1 MCSGV
6 CRMPRSP
13 VYRGGRPG
21 PMQPCAAAAHPPA
34 AHMGRGRWGP
44 PQQASCLT
52 HRHPPLHRMAPAV
65 CTGQAIGGAGAQYQ
79 NTSLAQEG
87 AAGSKLPEMAPQ
99 AT

>member
-1 MCSGV
+1 
-6 CRMPRSP
+6 
-13 VYRGGRPG
+13 
-21 PMQPCAAAAHPPA
+21 
-34 AHMGRGRWGP
+34 
-44 PQQASCLT
+44 
-52 HRHPPLHRMAPAV
+52 MAPAV